1 VQRVAKIVLK
11 QEDKLSFKLNHL
23 IPQGDYRRVDVYF
36 LLPNEMGINP
46 QTLTEEDYFYRGIQ
60 GKRAYYS
67 EGLHLPLVQSRFA
80 SRMKRSPDEYRVN
93 LNLFAYQFAKAFEKD
108 IRNIEQQ
115 IERHLFYS
123 ALIELIDVA
132 KSIIKKFRR
141 NAPADEK
148 LKAYFNNV
156 DNYLSWFSEQCCY
169 KALSKQK
176 KNSEYLDERAEIIGF
191 CRGEAKYRLENGY
204 NSANTLLDPN
214 RIANKM
220 RLLRRLIEHGV
231 IFKEETQQLG
241 KHQKKIVKG
250 TATSLV
256 MVIVLSMI
264 LFTQGE
270 LKGLTYALIAAL
282 SVIYGF
288 REIFKDEFNNT
299 LWRWIRKGRP
309 KWSRHLIDTSNKQII
324 SKQRVWLDY
333 IKQSKLPKVVR
344 EVLYRR
350 RPQNKQ
356 DSILLHYR
364 LDTRVSNKGF
374 QAGYDRVQEQI
385 YFSVRPLIRFLER
398 GTGAVYTE
406 NDSKISKE
414 SIERRYQVNVVVG
427 LKDDSAKVVYQRHKI
442 TVNRSGILDI
452 EAADVFSEIL

>member
-1 VQRVAKIVLK
+1 MAKIVLK

-23 IPQGDYRRVDVYF
+23 IPQGDYRRVDVYL

-108 IRNIEQQ
+108 IRNIQLQLEH
-115 IERHLFYS
+115 HLFYS

-141 NAPADEK
+141 NAPTDEK
-148 LKAYFNNV
+148 LNAYFNNV

-169 KALSKQK
+169 KALSKRK
-176 KNSEYLDERAEIIGF
+176 KQSEFLDERAEVIGF
-191 CRGEAKYRLENGY
+191 CRGEAKYRLEKGY

-256 MVIVLSMI
+256 MVIVLSLI
-264 LFTQGE
+264 LFAQGE
-270 LKGLTYALIAAL
+270 LKGLTYALIAVL

-299 LWRWIRKGRP
+299 LWRWIRKGRA
-309 KWSRHLIDTSNKQII
+309 KWSRQLIDTSNKQVI

-333 IKQSKLPKVVR
+333 IKQNQLPTVVR

-356 DSILLHYR
+356 ESILLHYR
-364 LDTRVSNKGF
+364 LDSKVSNKGF
-374 QAGYDRVQEQI
+374 QAGYDRIQEQI
-385 YFSVRPLIRFLER
+385 YFSVRPLIRYLER
-398 GTGAVYTE
+398 GTGAVYSE
-406 NDSKISKE
+406 SDSKISKE
-414 SIERRYQVNVVVG
+414 PIERRYQVNVVVG

>member
-1 VQRVAKIVLK
+1 MAKIVLK

-23 IPQGDYRRVDVYF
+23 IPQGGYRRVDVYI

-46 QTLTEEDYFYRGIQ
+46 QTLTEEDYFHRGIQ

-108 IRNIEQQ
+108 IRNIQQQ
-115 IERHLFYS
+115 IESQLFYL

-148 LKAYFNNV
+148 LRAYFNNV

-169 KALSKQK
+169 KALSKRK
-176 KNSEYLDERAEIIGF
+176 KSNDFLDERAEVIGF
-191 CRGEAKYRLENGY
+191 CRGEAKYRLEHGY
-204 NSANTLLDPN
+204 NSANTVLDPN

-250 TATSLV
+250 AATSVV
-256 MVIVLSMI
+256 MVIVLTLI
-264 LFTQGE
+264 LFAQGE
-270 LKGLTYALIAAL
+270 LKGFTYALIAVL

-309 KWSRHLIDTSNKQII
+309 KWSRLLIDTSNKQVI

-333 IKQSKLPKVVR
+333 INQSKLPAVVR
-344 EVLYRR
+344 DVLYRR

-356 DSILLHYR
+356 ESILLHYR
-364 LDTRVSNKGF
+364 LDTKVSNKGF
-374 QAGYDRVQEQI
+374 QAGYDRIQEQI

-398 GTGAVYTE
+398 GTGAVYAE
-406 NDSKISKE
+406 NDGKISKE
-414 SIERRYQVNVVVG
+414 QIERRYQVNVVVG
-427 LKDDSAKVVYQRHKI
+427 LHDDSAKVVYQRHKI

>member
-1 VQRVAKIVLK
+1 MAKIVLK

-108 IRNIEQQ
+108 IQNIQQQ
-115 IERHLFYS
+115 IEPQLFYL
-123 ALIELIDVA
+123 ALIELIEVA

-141 NAPADEK
+141 NAPSDEK
-148 LKAYFNNV
+148 LRAYFNNV

-169 KALSKQK
+169 KALSKRK
-176 KNSEYLDERAEIIGF
+176 KSSDFLDERAEVIGF
-191 CRGEAKYRLENGY
+191 CRGEAKYRLEHGY
-204 NSANTLLDPN
+204 NSANTVLDPN

-231 IFKEETQQLG
+231 IFKGETQQLG

-256 MVIVLSMI
+256 MVIVLTLI
-264 LFTQGE
+264 LFAQGE
-270 LKGLTYALIAAL
+270 LKGLTYALIAVL

-309 KWSRHLIDTSNKQII
+309 KWSRLLIDTSNKQVI

-333 IKQSKLPKVVR
+333 IKQSNLPAVVR
-344 EVLYRR
+344 DVLYRR

-356 DSILLHYR
+356 ESILLHYR
-364 LDTRVSNKGF
+364 LDTKVSNKGF
-374 QAGYDRVQEQI
+374 QAGYDRIQEQI

-398 GTGAVYTE
+398 GTGAVYAE
-406 NDSKISKE
+406 NDGKISKE
-414 SIERRYQVNVVVG
+414 QIERRYQVNVVVG
-427 LKDDSAKVVYQRHKI
+427 LHDDSAKVVYQRHKI

>member
-1 VQRVAKIVLK
+1 MAKIVLK

-23 IPQGDYRRVDVYF
+23 IPQGGYRRVDVYF

-108 IRNIEQQ
+108 ISNIQQQ
-115 IERHLFYS
+115 IEPQLFYS
-123 ALIELIDVA
+123 ALIELNDVA

-169 KALSKQK
+169 KALSKRK
-176 KNSEYLDERAEIIGF
+176 KSNEFLDERAEIIGF

-231 IFKEETQQLG
+231 IFKEATQQLG
-241 KHQKKIVKG
+241 KHQQKIVKG

-264 LFTQGE
+264 FFAQGE
-270 LKGLTYALIAAL
+270 LKGLTYALIAVL

-309 KWSRHLIDTSNKQII
+309 KWSRNLIDTSNKQII
-324 SKQRVWLDY
+324 SKQRIWLDY
-333 IKQSKLPKVVR
+333 IKQSKLPIVVR
-344 EVLYRR
+344 DVLYRR

-356 DSILLHYR
+356 ESILLHYR
-364 LDTRVSNKGF
+364 LDTRVSHKGF
-374 QAGYDRVQEQI
+374 QAGYDRMQEQI
-385 YFSVRPLIRFLER
+385 YFSVRPLIRYLER

-406 NDSKISKE
+406 HDSKISKE
-414 SIERRYQVNVVVG
+414 AIERRYQVNVVVG

-452 EAADVFSEIL
+452 EAADIFSEIL

>member
-1 VQRVAKIVLK
+1 MAKIVLK
-11 QEDKLSFKLNHL
+11 QEDKLSFRLNHL
-23 IPQGDYRRVDVYF
+23 IPQGDYRRVDVYL

-108 IRNIEQQ
+108 IRNIQDQ
-115 IERHLFYS
+115 IEHHLFYS
-123 ALIELIDVA
+123 ALIELVDVA

-141 NAPADEK
+141 NAPTDEK
-148 LKAYFNNV
+148 LRAYFNNV

-169 KALSKQK
+169 KALSKRK
-176 KNSEYLDERAEIIGF
+176 KNSEFLDERAEVIGF
-191 CRGEAKYRLENGY
+191 CRSEGKYRLENGY
-204 NSANTLLDPN
+204 NSVNTLRDPN

-256 MVIVLSMI
+256 MVIVLSLI
-264 LFTQGE
+264 LFAQGE
-270 LKGLTYALIAAL
+270 LKGLTYALIAVL

-309 KWSRHLIDTSNKQII
+309 KWSRLLIDTSNKQVI

-333 IKQSKLPKVVR
+333 IKQSKLPTVVR

-356 DSILLHYR
+356 ESILLHYR
-364 LDTRVSNKGF
+364 LDTKVSNKGF
-374 QAGYDRVQEQI
+374 QAGYDRIQEQI

-398 GTGAVYTE
+398 GTGAVYAET
-406 NDSKISKE
+406 DSKISKE
-414 SIERRYQVNVVVG
+414 PIERRYQVNVVVG
-427 LKDDSAKVVYQRHKI
+427 LHDDSAKVVYQRHKI